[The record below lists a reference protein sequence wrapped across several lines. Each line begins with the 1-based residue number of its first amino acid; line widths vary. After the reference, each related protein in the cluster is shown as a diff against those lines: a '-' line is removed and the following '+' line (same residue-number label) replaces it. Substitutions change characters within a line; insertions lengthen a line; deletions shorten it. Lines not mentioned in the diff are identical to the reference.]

1 VTDNEKMAETFTFH
15 LRDGFVIGEKEEFF
29 LQPYDEVVV
38 RKSPMYEA
46 QRKVTVA
53 GAVNFTGEYVMLHSG
68 YRLTDLLRDAGG
80 LTTMA
85 YVKGARLRRNYTE
98 EELNQRTIQQEEVQI
113 ELYENSLK
121 TGSDFDME
129 RAKALMDMKQ
139 GKDNTYIVAIDLE
152 KAMAKPGSIA
162 DVMLREGDVLDIPQ
176 FTSMIKIS
184 GEVQN
189 PISVG
194 YVEGKSL
201 KYYIN
206 KAGGYSDNARKKKTY
221 AIYMNGSTDELGR
234 RAKRGIQPGCE
245 IVVPARPHKERMSSS
260 EILTIGT
267 SAASIATMVATLVTL
282 FK

>member
-1 VTDNEKMAETFTFH
+1 
-15 LRDGFVIGEKEEFF
+15 
-29 LQPYDEVVV
+29 
-38 RKSPMYEA
+38 
-46 QRKVTVA
+46 
-53 GAVNFTGEYVMLHSG
+53 
-68 YRLTDLLRDAGG
+68 
-80 LTTMA
+80 
-85 YVKGARLRRNYTE
+85 
-98 EELNQRTIQQEEVQI
+98 
-113 ELYENSLK
+113 
-121 TGSDFDME
+121 
-129 RAKALMDMKQ
+129 
-139 GKDNTYIVAIDLE
+139 
-152 KAMAKPGSIA
+152 
-162 DVMLREGDVLDIPQ
+162 
-176 FTSMIKIS
+176 MIKIS

>member
-1 VTDNEKMAETFTFH
+1 
-15 LRDGFVIGEKEEFF
+15 
-29 LQPYDEVVV
+29 
-38 RKSPMYEA
+38 
-46 QRKVTVA
+46 
-53 GAVNFTGEYVMLHSG
+53 
-68 YRLTDLLRDAGG
+68 
-80 LTTMA
+80 
-85 YVKGARLRRNYTE
+85 
-98 EELNQRTIQQEEVQI
+98 
-113 ELYENSLK
+113 
-121 TGSDFDME
+121 ME

-139 GKDNTYIVAIDLE
+139 DKEKTYIVAIDLE

-162 DVMLREGDVLDIPQ
+162 DVLLREGDVLDIPQ
-176 FTSMIKIS
+176 FSSMIKIS

-245 IVVPARPHKERMSSS
+245 IVVPARPQKERMSSS

-267 SAASIATMVATLVTL
+267 STASIATMVATLVTL